1 MGSSVVLMQQLVQPG
16 CKLDPCNDLGYKL
29 KGKDFF
35 KWGFVVIF
43 FFFFFSLSSFHCSGF
58 QCCLTNSATERTVN
72 CNEEKI
78 ENGKG

>member
-1 MGSSVVLMQQLVQPG
+1 MGSSVVLMQLLVQPG

-43 FFFFFSLSSFHCSGF
+43 FFFYSHHFTDLASSVVWQIAQLRG
-58 QCCLTNSATERTVN
+58 Q
-72 CNEEKI
+72 
-78 ENGKG
+78 